1 MLSPSVSSQT
11 RRNTGCFLLAGIVIA
26 TLTEAI
32 AGTALTLGKGD
43 IIGDVYATPDEFAW
57 LDIGYTT
64 LKMIAFLMASWIATT
79 VNLRIIVVAATVM
92 ITLAS
97 AVTALTTRLDL
108 LIVLRAFQGFSGGL
122 LLVIGQTVIFRDFSP
137 SRQPVLQALFATG
150 AVVAPATLVPA
161 LQGWLLDSYSWTWI
175 FLSVVPIGLLAAGLV
190 LLSEETIDTYMP
202 YRRFDWSGLLL
213 ASITLFCLVYVL
225 NQGDR
230 WNWFDEGRIRWLTGI
245 GVVTLCLFVSQQA
258 SRPEDEGLLEL
269 SVFRSVDF
277 TFAFIVSFVAGA
289 ALFGST
295 YLIPSFAISVLAFTP
310 TDTGMLLLASS
321 ILLYFRFSCLPSYS
335 KAWASPIATVPF
347 GIVMIMIA
355 MWLLSGSA
363 GDSGME
369 DMMNAVLL
377 RGLSLGFLFLSI
389 TLIAFSRMS
398 ARSLPAAIGI
408 FNTGRQFGG
417 LLGIACLQSLMTRNI
432 AGNVSVLASYIT
444 AGYSAVGD
452 RLGTS
457 VAVLEARGM
466 TTAAANQASK
476 ALLSKAVAYQSTV
489 IAFDAAFL
497 TIALLFVLLRRH

>member
-1 MLSPSVSSQT
+1 MTVLHRVADRPSVSCPLITLPAISSVSCNVFQSRSNLFRTQFPAARFPAFLPGFRSFWGARADDLSPNVSSQT
-11 RRNTGCFLLAGIVIA
+11 GQNTGCLLLAGIVIA

-43 IIGDVYATPDEFAW
+43 IIGDVYATPDEFAR

-64 LKMIAFLMASWIATT
+64 LKMIALLTASRIATT

-150 AVVAPATLVPA
+150 TVVAPATIVPA

-190 LLSEETIDTYMP
+190 LLSEETSDTHIP

-225 NQGDR
+225 SRGDR
-230 WNWFDEGRIRWLTGI
+230 WNWFDERRVRWLTGI
-245 GVVTLCLFVSQQA
+245 GVVTLCLFVGQQA

-269 SVFRSVDF
+269 SVFRSADF

-295 YLIPSFAISVLAFTP
+295 YLIRVSQSRSGFHANGYRCSFA
-310 TDTGMLLLASS
+310 
-321 ILLYFRFSCLPSYS
+321 
-335 KAWASPIATVPF
+335 
-347 GIVMIMIA
+347 
-355 MWLLSGSA
+355 
-363 GDSGME
+363 
-369 DMMNAVLL
+369 
-377 RGLSLGFLFLSI
+377 
-389 TLIAFSRMS
+389 
-398 ARSLPAAIGI
+398 
-408 FNTGRQFGG
+408 RQ
-417 LLGIACLQSLMTRNI
+417 
-432 AGNVSVLASYIT
+432 
-444 AGYSAVGD
+444 
-452 RLGTS
+452 
-457 VAVLEARGM
+457 
-466 TTAAANQASK
+466 
-476 ALLSKAVAYQSTV
+476 
-489 IAFDAAFL
+489 
-497 TIALLFVLLRRH
+497 